1 MAAAVCG
8 MAARALRKADDLRVP
23 SSSEQLRA
31 RLREPQELAV
41 TLRNAPFQRQVG
53 IYLATA

>member
-1 MAAAVCG
+1 